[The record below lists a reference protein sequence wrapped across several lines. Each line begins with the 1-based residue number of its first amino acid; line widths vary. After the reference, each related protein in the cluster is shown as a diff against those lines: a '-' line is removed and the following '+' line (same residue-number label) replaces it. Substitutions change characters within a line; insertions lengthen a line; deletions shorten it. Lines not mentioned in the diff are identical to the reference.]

1 MIPVYL
7 ANTDNSFNQVML
19 YNGYL
24 PTSHEGLID
33 TIEAVEPFTTPAMV
47 FSGEND
53 QWFKD
58 MAPALAANSLVHWTC
73 IAKLLDTIYP
83 MKTTSILI
91 QSLRSFAKESLSTT
105 QRNRKLYC

>member
-7 ANTDNSFNQVML
+7 ANTENTFNRVMM

-47 FSGEND
+47 FSGRMINGSRT
-53 QWFKD
+53 W
-58 MAPALAANSLVHWTC
+58 L
-73 IAKLLDTIYP
+73 
-83 MKTTSILI
+83 
-91 QSLRSFAKESLSTT
+91 LRSQLSF
-105 QRNRKLYC
+105 QVR